1 MNSRQ
6 ANVVLFALALGMSL
20 ASLASAQQHEP
31 DPKAVKA
38 FESLIKSYRT
48 RPALTVRTT
57 VTVEI
62 EQGGTSSQGQ
72 EVSAELTMSKDRKGI
87 FKLRGFECYI
97 QDGTV
102 NAIHA
107 ETDNAYFSM
116 PDDGSPY
123 YTLMNMFLD
132 IPFPHLAIAF
142 GEESIEDICMQFHP
156 KAPWILPTGVREETK
171 DGQTRQIIS
180 LTSDDASM
188 DISIDP
194 ETMLIQSL
202 DLEITGGY
210 LVQAGATMR
219 YHHEFEYEIHDQP
232 LDDATFAFDP
242 GERQL
247 VDMLASLRPEP
258 KNPQGGGHP
267 VGDLIGKEAP
277 GFILETLD
285 GRVID
290 LADLRDQVVV
300 LDFWA
305 TWCGPCLQGLPKL
318 HEVASWVKDGQL
330 PVTILTINL
339 FEGNTL
345 PQDTPEARKE
355 SAARLWKQKQFS
367 LPVLMD
373 YSDETG
379 RAYGVNS
386 IPNTIIIRSDGIVAD
401 QHIGLSPNYI
411 EDLKSSITE
420 AIEALAADD

>member
-6 ANVVLFALALGMSL
+6 ANVVLFALALSMSM

-38 FESLIKSYRT
+38 FESLIKAYRT

-72 EVSAELTMSKDRKGI
+72 EVSAELTMTSDRKGI
-87 FKLRGFECYI
+87 FKLRGFECHI

-102 NAIHA
+102 SAIHE
-107 ETDNAYFSM
+107 ETENAYFSM
-116 PDDGSPY
+116 PYDDSPY
-123 YTLMNMFLD
+123 YILMNMFLD

-142 GEESIEDICMQFHP
+142 GYESIEDICMQFHQ
-156 KAPWILPTGVREETK
+156 KAPWVLPTGVREETK

-180 LTSDDASM
+180 LTSDDESM

-219 YHHEFEYEIHDQP
+219 YHHEFEYEIPNLP
-232 LDDATFAFDP
+232 LDDAAFAFDP
-242 GERQL
+242 GERQR
-247 VDMLASLRPEP
+247 VDMLASLRPEL
-258 KNPQGGGHP
+258 KNPQGGGP
-267 VGDLIGKEAP
+267 LQGDLIGREAP
-277 GFILETLD
+277 GFILETLE
-285 GRVID
+285 GKVID

-305 TWCGPCLQGLPKL
+305 TWCGPCMQGLPKL
-318 HEVASWVKDGQL
+318 HEVASWAKDEQL

-339 FEGNTL
+339 FEGKAL

-355 SAARLWKQKQFS
+355 SAARLWKQQQFS

-401 QHIGLSPNYI
+401 QHIGLSPNFI
-411 EDLKSSITE
+411 EELKASITE
-420 AIEALAADD
+420 AIEALTQDD